1 MFTELPSNLSSIAE
15 VLAAVNQRIRDIR
28 STLQG
33 YVQNPAIDNVD
44 LGSNRIINLADPIND
59 LDGVNYRS
67 LKKYQQQPGGA
78 APVSSGPGIITF
90 GFDSD
95 STGTNIIGKYGIV
108 KQAFTPGKF
117 GFAAVTPP
125 TGTDT
130 IVDIMY
136 SRDNGGTFSAAG
148 RATFSHLATGNS
160 VTTVLM
166 AGGFSFKIG
175 DLVRLDGIQS
185 GGASGLVLVLAQ

>member
-1 MFTELPSNLSSIAE
+1 M
-15 VLAAVNQRIRDIR
+15 
-28 STLQG
+28 QG
-33 YVQNPAIDNVD
+33 YLTNPATVEQDM
-44 LGSNRIINLADPIND
+44 GTQRIINLADPQND
-59 LDGVNYRS
+59 LDAVNLRS

-78 APVSSGPGIITF
+78 APVSGGPGIITF

-117 GFAAVTPP
+117 GFAAVAPP